1 MIEICFVCTGNTC
14 RSVMAERIA
23 KKKAKTRKLD
33 FKFSSSG
40 LFAKKENITENAKYA
55 LKTLGYDARDRKSV
69 KLKKTK
75 PNVLY
80 VCVTNDHKKIIDA
93 KRVISFEEL
102 AGRVPD
108 PFGCDEKTY
117 LETAKQIEENV
128 DVLLDKLEKLRG
140 EK

>member
-23 KKKAKTRKLD
+23 KKKAKIRKLECN
-33 FKFSSSG
+33 FSSAG
-40 LFAKKENITENAKYA
+40 LYAKKENITENSKIA

-69 KLKKTK
+69 MLKKTK

-80 VCVTNDHKKIIDA
+80 VCVTNDHKNMVNA
-93 KRVISFEEL
+93 KRVISFEDL
-102 AGRVPD
+102 AGKVLD
-108 PFGCDEKTY
+108 PYGCDEKTY
-117 LETAKQIEENV
+117 LETAKQIEKND
-128 DVLLDKLEKLRG
+128 DVLLYKLEILRG